1 MCNSKVMAKNVF
13 GTFIWIRRIV
23 DSLFLEISYMHR
35 SCDGDDVTKIT
46 GDDVKNVNFTNDE
59 LI

>member
-1 MCNSKVMAKNVF
+1 MAKNVF